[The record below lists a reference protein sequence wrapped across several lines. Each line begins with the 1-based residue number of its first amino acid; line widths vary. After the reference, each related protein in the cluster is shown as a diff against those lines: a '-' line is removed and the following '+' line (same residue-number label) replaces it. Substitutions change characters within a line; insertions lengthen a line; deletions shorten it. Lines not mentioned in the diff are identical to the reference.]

1 MTGLYVERGR
11 LIHAPCEC
19 SEWCKLFLKA
29 ATAAEGMQEALRQYP
44 SDNLGM
50 DSLGIDE
57 APCPGMLMSRCI

>member
-1 MTGLYVERGR
+1 MHPLK
-11 LIHAPCEC
+11 C

-57 APCPGMLMSRCI
+57 APCPGMLIVRYIWQLSALPAWTQA